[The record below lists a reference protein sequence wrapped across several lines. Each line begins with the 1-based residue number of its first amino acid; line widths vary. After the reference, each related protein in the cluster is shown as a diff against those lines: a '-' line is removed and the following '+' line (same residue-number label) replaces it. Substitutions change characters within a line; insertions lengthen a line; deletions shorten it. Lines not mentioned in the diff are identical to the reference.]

1 MNMLKNIKRYLN
13 LLWAFAKNSLAAQM
27 EYRANFF
34 AGIFVETGF
43 FFAKLTYVFLVYR
56 TGTTI
61 NGMTPDYILMF
72 IGTYAIMT
80 GIYMSFYPNFCRIS
94 GYIKDGTMDFYITK
108 PVSQLFLI
116 SFRYI
121 DFAMPIPNILGGLIM
136 VIIAWRRCGFSVS
149 FLHVGGF
156 LLFLVLGAVLTY
168 FIFLLPR
175 LLSFWFVSTDGIS
188 DISDSVWDFNNMPMG
203 IYNRVV
209 QGIGCFLFPI
219 FLISNVPGLIVG
231 DQINIGFFI
240 WALAAPV
247 VFGCIT
253 MVVWKKSLKH
263 YSSASS

>member
-1 MNMLKNIKRYLN
+1 
-13 LLWAFAKNSLAAQM
+13 
-27 EYRANFF
+27 
-34 AGIFVETGF
+34 
-43 FFAKLTYVFLVYR
+43 
-56 TGTTI
+56 
-61 NGMTPDYILMF
+61 
-72 IGTYAIMT
+72 
-80 GIYMSFYPNFCRIS
+80 
-94 GYIKDGTMDFYITK
+94 MDFYITK

-121 DFAMPIPNILGGLIM
+121 DFAMPIPNILGGLAM

-149 FLHVGGF
+149 FFHVGGF
-156 LLFLVLGAVLTY
+156 LLFIVLGTVLTY

-231 DQINIGFFI
+231 DKISIGFFV
-240 WALAAPV
+240 WALIAPII
-247 VFGCIT
+247 FGCIT
-253 MVVWKKSLKH
+253 MLVWKKSVKH